1 MYSTTLDRSSNRF
14 WDNIAPKYA
23 QKRIADPVAY
33 EAKLSR
39 VRALLNTTHRV
50 LEIGCGTGSTALQL
64 APHIAHM
71 TATDVSRGM
80 INVAQSKLGPNAP
93 TNVTFRQ
100 ADAADL
106 IEGHPFD
113 AICAFS
119 LLHLVEDV
127 PKVLDRVRAQLKP
140 GGLLISKTECL
151 KNRSAVTR
159 GFVSAL
165 TAIGLAPRVTLLS
178 DSDLHR
184 HLRTA
189 GFVIEQSAY
198 LGASRSNPFIVARRA
213 DV

>member
-1 MYSTTLDRSSNRF
+1 MYSTTLDRPSNRF

-80 INVAQSKLGPNAP
+80 INVAQSKLAPNAP

-113 AICAFS
+113 VICAFS

-198 LGASRSNPFIVARRA
+198 LGASRSNPFIIARRA